1 MWVLYLWLDKNL
13 ENKKNREKKCFFRR
27 RQRESCPRKFSSATF
42 QLKQIAIVPQHRI
55 PARFLFAANCALTE
69 CRVLMK
75 LCKIIHISLH
85 KKNRTFMYLTAIS
98 PAGRTPWNVSIDKEL
113 YQCQQIKTLENHVLH
128 WCRLQLF
135 IDRDRPADGKWR
147 FRRRQRFINTLFLCN

>member
-69 CRVLMK
+69 CRVLIK

-85 KKNRTFMYLTAIS
+85 KKTGPLSIWLQSLLRGDRLEMYQSIKNCINVNKSKHLKITFYMDADCSSLLIAI
-98 PAGRTPWNVSIDKEL
+98 ALLMVSD
-113 YQCQQIKTLENHVLH
+113 VLDEDND
-128 WCRLQLF
+128 L
-135 IDRDRPADGKWR
+135 
-147 FRRRQRFINTLFLCN
+147 